1 MILIE
6 EKSLSTFWEFND
18 SSFEQAWMPFTQEC
32 FVANVVEIGQDKKIF
47 YISLMYFTIS
57 KLSPLRK
64 KRGLSF

>member
-47 YISLMYFTIS
+47 
-57 KLSPLRK
+57 
-64 KRGLSF
+64 

>member
-32 FVANVVEIGQDKKIF
+32 YVANVVEIAQDKKIF
-47 YISLMYFTIS
+47 
-57 KLSPLRK
+57 
-64 KRGLSF
+64 